1 MANYEPKILNSL
13 DKYSEMTNFQLNQ
26 RLQDTHKELQQQ
38 MFMREFFQQMYQKQ
52 EAEKGVIKVD
62 TKQAKQE
69 ISGAMQD
76 LESFIENLF

>member
-13 DKYSEMTNFQLNQ
+13 DKHSEMTNLQLNQ

-38 MFMREFFQQMYQKQ
+38 MFMRYFFQQMYQKQ

-69 ISGAMQD
+69 ISGAIED